1 MVTDKVE
8 SGEDGAV
15 DPSEAFTALGRIVLG
30 ERSLDEVLDQVSQL
44 ARRSIEGAD
53 EVSVTLIRDEKTR
66 TAAFTG
72 EVALALDERQYEA
85 GFGPCLDAAESGET
99 FAISDTQA
107 PDVPW
112 TKFAAAAAAKGMRS
126 TLSVGLPVQQRT
138 IGALNLYSSR
148 VDGFD
153 DDAVQLATTF
163 AGYGAVALANA
174 SLYESTADLARH
186 MQQALHSRAVIDQ
199 AKGIIM
205 ARQHCS
211 PEEAFLMLSQA
222 SQRSN
227 RKLRDI
233 AQAMVEAEGGA
244 SQQ

>member
-1 MVTDKVE
+1 MATVKF
-8 SGEDGAV
+8 GASDDDRV
-15 DPSEAFTALGRIVLG
+15 DPNEAFNALSRIVLG
-30 ERSLDEVLDQVSQL
+30 EQSLDEVLNQVSHL

-53 EVSVTLIRDEKTR
+53 EVSVTLIRDERTR

-99 FAISDTQA
+99 FAISDTGA

-112 TKFAAAAAAKGMRS
+112 STFASAAAQRGVRS

-138 IGALNLYSSR
+138 VGALNLYSNQ

-153 DDAVQLATTF
+153 EDAVELATTF

-174 SLYESTADLARH
+174 SLYESTTELARH
-186 MQQALHSRAVIDQ
+186 MQVA
-199 AKGIIM
+199 
-205 ARQHCS
+205 
-211 PEEAFLMLSQA
+211 
-222 SQRSN
+222 
-227 RKLRDI
+227 
-233 AQAMVEAEGGA
+233 
-244 SQQ
+244 